1 MDERSYLNATELFQ
15 ILEKF
20 LFREV
25 SKLSRL
31 VHLEIKVHSSC
42 LIKCYVKHAMSL
54 FNPLK
59 TCIAVFIL
67 REQGLRKGLILSYQK
82 GIIRS
87 YFQSPKKRGH
97 AEKVLTPYR
106 GPIC

>member
-1 MDERSYLNATELFQ
+1 MDQRSYKGLILNATEFFQ

-20 LFREV
+20 LFREI

-31 VHLEIKVHSSC
+31 VQVHSSC
-42 LIKCYVKHAMSL
+42 LIKCYVKNAMSL

-59 TCIAVFIL
+59 KCIAVFIL